1 MASPVPVRSASG
13 PPLAPKKSS
22 PGPEVLLLAQTS
34 ASKVVL
40 ARFIHFSAAAR
51 VGMITAGDPQWFLEG
66 QQEREREREQK
77 KVAEAGLELGRS
89 RKNRCRM
96 LLHLPQ

>member
-66 QQEREREREQK
+66 QQERERERK
-77 KVAEAGLELGRS
+77 KKSS
-89 RKNRCRM
+89 RGGIGIGKK
-96 LLHLPQ
+96 QEK